1 MNEIICTNCTMY
13 NTTVLANAERLT
25 TTPTACAS
33 MCSGYKTASIA
44 ADVTDGFYA
53 FTKV

>member
-1 MNEIICTNCTMY
+1 MNEIICTNCTKY

-33 MCSGYKTASIA
+33 MCSGYKTAGIA
-44 ADVTDGFYA
+44 TDLTDGFCA
-53 FTKV
+53 FTEV